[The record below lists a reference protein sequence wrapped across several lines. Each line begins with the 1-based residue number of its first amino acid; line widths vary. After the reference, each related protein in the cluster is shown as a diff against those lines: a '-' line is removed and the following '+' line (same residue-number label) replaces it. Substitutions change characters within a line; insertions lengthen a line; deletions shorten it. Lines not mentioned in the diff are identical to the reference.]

1 MFPVQVYLVN
11 DFVRVYISAYMLL
24 ELEAK
29 CWYFSGTWDIAM
41 FVKEGGGI
49 LLNIKADEN
58 LRYRETDL
66 ETLRPHLL
74 RKEIKKVNTLD

>member
-1 MFPVQVYLVN
+1 
-11 DFVRVYISAYMLL
+11 
-24 ELEAK
+24 
-29 CWYFSGTWDIAM
+29 M